1 MAEVRDAIAHFAAH
15 FTRRAEQAQAQRR
28 EVDILSRLAQA
39 QRQQME
45 SVLDLMS
52 DAVLVTDPFN
62 DLALANEAARRLL
75 HIEGPGPR
83 RQRLDRVLGDPSL
96 VALIKGASEAVGSGA
111 ALRRQVEHR
120 LGATPDD
127 AFTSVFEVTLA
138 SLDDRR
144 STSPSRGG
152 AGLVTVLRDVTR
164 ERAIAQM
171 KSDFVNAVSHE
182 MRTPLSSILAYL
194 ELLVDGEAGDEAT
207 RRRFYAVLQSE
218 TERLKRLIDNI
229 LNLSRIEAGAVRVQR
244 ERIDLRDVARQ
255 AVEVIRPQARAKRI
269 EVAQAIAPLPLLVL
283 ADRDMMD
290 QALLNLLSNAVKYT
304 PEGGR
309 VMLSADVDDARAS
322 AVVCVSDN
330 GVGIPAQDLPRVFEK
345 FYRVADHAAMAKG
358 TGLGL
363 SLVKQI
369 IEAVHGGH
377 IEVQSQPGEGAAFT
391 FTLPLADYPC

>member
-1 MAEVRDAIAHFAAH
+1 
-15 FTRRAEQAQAQRR
+15 
-28 EVDILSRLAQA
+28 
-39 QRQQME
+39 
-45 SVLDLMS
+45 
-52 DAVLVTDPFN
+52 
-62 DLALANEAARRLL
+62 
-75 HIEGPGPR
+75 
-83 RQRLDRVLGDPSL
+83 
-96 VALIKGASEAVGSGA
+96 
-111 ALRRQVEHR
+111 
-120 LGATPDD
+120 
-127 AFTSVFEVTLA
+127 
-138 SLDDRR
+138 
-144 STSPSRGG
+144 
-152 AGLVTVLRDVTR
+152 LVTVLRDVTR

-345 FYRVADHAAMAKG
+345 FYRVADHAGMAKG

-369 IEAVHGGH
+369 IEAVHGGR
-377 IEVQSQPGEGAAFT
+377 IEVQSRPGAGAAFT